1 MTVNEYRDKHP
12 NCEYCVHHS
21 KLYYFCPATKKE
33 MKKHTA
39 KFCPCFWAE
48 IYELN
53 KKTARG
59 E

>member
-1 MTVNEYRDKHP
+1 MTVAEYRSRNPK
-12 NCEYCVHHS
+12 CAYCVYRP
-21 KLYYFCPATKKE
+21 KIYDVCPATKKVT
-33 MKKHTA
+33 KKYTA